1 MRPAGAKVLIC
12 DKLMLI
18 IFDTAETITIGDKII
33 EIEPAID

>member
-1 MRPAGAKVLIC
+1 MRLAGAKFLKC
-12 DKLMLI
+12 DNLTLI